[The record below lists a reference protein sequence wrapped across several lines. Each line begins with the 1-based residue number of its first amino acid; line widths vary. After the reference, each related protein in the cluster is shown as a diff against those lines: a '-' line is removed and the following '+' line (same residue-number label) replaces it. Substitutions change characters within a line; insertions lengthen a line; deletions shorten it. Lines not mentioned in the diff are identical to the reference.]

1 METLQNKT
9 KAQLIEE
16 ILRLRKSVVQRMDF
30 VSAPEEVATN
40 SVLEGS
46 YTGLG
51 TGHTSDID
59 IYDFDLNYRG
69 IFNSSSDAI
78 FIFSKDGIILDV
90 NQSALQEYQCTK
102 KDLLGMYAVDF
113 CKKYNYPADVDK
125 LQQIFDYTWQGKDTR
140 MEWEGVTPSGKFLA
154 REIVFKIGRYLGEEV
169 IISYGKDIT
178 EKKQA
183 QKIIQESE
191 ARFRTLA
198 DNAPVLLRMTN
209 ENHQFYY
216 FNKQWLQFT
225 GRSLKKENDKGWLG
239 CVHGD
244 DKAQV
249 SEALQYA
256 FKKKKSYEISYRLK
270 RKDGQY
276 RWILDNGVPHFDTEG
291 KFKGFISS
299 ALDISE
305 RKMAEEEK
313 QREDAIRS
321 ADETFMKA
329 LEDVNF
335 AGLRVEKDGT
345 LSFIN
350 NYLLNATGYKREEV
364 IGKNFFDFFVPA
376 YEREARREEFTRALR
391 NGGFFE
397 NMERSLLTRDGKV
410 RFIQFSSVMLNS
422 QGGEIQGITRIGEDV
437 TDRKKVTESLA
448 RNQAQLQD
456 LFDNANDLIQ
466 IISMRGDILF
476 VNKAWKDKM
485 GYKDSEIENMNLKD
499 IVHPDYGKSTL
510 RMFRRIV
517 KGEKLFKF
525 QTVFVSREGNSI
537 YLAGSVSCRYE
548 NGRPTAFRCILYDT
562 TDKIRAEKAQNL
574 YYSIASLTTKSHNL
588 DNLYQNIHKELG
600 KVIEVRNFYITLYNK
615 EKNSLNFPYY
625 VDEDQHGEIRLTQ
638 RKVGKGLTEYAM
650 FYNEPLFLYEEQIR
664 QLAKDH
670 NLEIFGAIPKVWL
683 GVPLKVE
690 NRITGI
696 IAVKC
701 YRSRTT
707 YSIRDLELLDFISGQ
722 IALAIERKQ
731 NEEKLQ
737 KQTARLNAIF
747 ESGTHLMWSI
757 NRKMYLTSFN
767 QNYADAIES
776 QYGVKLIQGNATEK
790 VRSFLFN
797 DEQYLLWE
805 RKYEAAFRGSPQYFE
820 AQMNDRDGK
829 SVWREIYLNP
839 IFMQDGSI
847 EEVSG
852 IAHDITHKKQAEIA
866 LMESEEKFRDIFE
879 SFQDIYYRS
888 DLTGRI
894 LMISPSAYEV
904 SGYRPFEIINKKI
917 SNFFNDIAR
926 SRNVLRELL
935 RYGSAKNLEAS
946 FQTKSGSILQF
957 ILNMRL
963 VYDKQG
969 NPVEIEGVARD
980 ITELKKSAEELLKAK
995 EIAEKSLKIKELFLA
1010 NMSHEIRTPMNGIIG
1025 MIDLLSDTD
1034 LQPTQLEYVQTV
1046 KKSSE
1051 TLLYILN
1058 DILDLSKIEAG
1069 KMELH
1074 KAPMSLEVT
1083 IEKLYALF
1091 AQQANSKKNE
1101 LSYQIEPEIPK
1112 FIVADETRLLQIL
1125 SNLTS
1130 NAIKFT
1136 ENGKITIN
1144 VSLIQSKGK
1153 LKKFKVKVT
1162 DTGIGIAQEN
1172 LFLLFNNFSQIDNS
1186 SSKSYAG
1193 TGLGLSIAKE
1203 LSRMMNGEI
1212 GVESAPQKGSTFWFT
1227 FEAKETQTAPQN
1239 LPSTTNDFKAGDHFG
1254 NSSPFI
1260 LLTDDNIVNQRVA
1273 SEILIKSGCILE
1285 VASNGQEAIDLV
1297 QATYNDP
1304 DKRMYDLI
1312 FMDIQMPDMDGIE
1325 ATQKIKQLAIDK
1337 LPPIVAMTAYSMRED
1352 RDRFLSQGMDDYIPK
1367 PIRANTLIAKV
1378 KEWFVPQKKTS
1389 AKKGKQAKVKEA
1401 EVVADGAP
1409 ILNQEVMEQ
1418 LKKFG
1423 GIELLASVFEDFDTE
1438 TAQLLEESNNY
1449 LKNNDYNK
1457 ILSNLHTLKGS
1468 AGTIGADRIANLS
1481 RDAESR
1487 LKNKITDQL
1496 AADLQNLQLFFKEFQ
1511 TEYKKALIT

>member
-1 METLQNKT
+1 
-9 KAQLIEE
+9 
-16 ILRLRKSVVQRMDF
+16 
-30 VSAPEEVATN
+30 
-40 SVLEGS
+40 
-46 YTGLG
+46 
-51 TGHTSDID
+51 
-59 IYDFDLNYRG
+59 
-69 IFNSSSDAI
+69 
-78 FIFSKDGIILDV
+78 
-90 NQSALQEYQCTK
+90 
-102 KDLLGMYAVDF
+102 LLGLHAIEF
-113 CKKYNYPADVDK
+113 CKKYNYPTDHLSHIIDLA
-125 LQQIFDYTWQGKDTR
+125 WQGQDTR
-140 MEWEGVTPSGKFLA
+140 MEWEGQTPSGKFLA
-154 REIVFKIGRYLGEEV
+154 REVVFKIGKYLGEEV
-169 IISYGKDIT
+169 VITYGKDIS

-183 QKIIQESE
+183 QKTIQESE
-191 ARFRTLA
+191 SRFRTLA
-198 DNAPVLLRMTN
+198 DNAPVLFRMTN
-209 ENHQFYY
+209 EEHQFYY

-225 GRSLKKENDKGWLG
+225 GRSLKKEKDIGWLN
-239 CVHGD
+239 CVHPD
-244 DKAQV
+244 DKSHV
-249 SEALQYA
+249 RDALLYA
-256 FKKKKSYEISYRLK
+256 FKKKKNYEISYRLK

-276 RWILDNGVPHFDTEG
+276 RWILDNGVPHFDTDG
-291 KFKGFISS
+291 RFKGFISS
-299 ALDISE
+299 ALDITE
-305 RKMAEEEK
+305 RKFAEEER
-313 QREDAIRS
+313 QREEAMRS

-345 LSFIN
+345 ISFIN

-376 YEREARREEFTRALR
+376 YEREARRDEFNKALK

-397 NMERSLLTRDGKV
+397 NMERSLLTRDGRV
-410 RFIQFSSVMLNS
+410 RYLQFSSVMLNS

-476 VNKAWKDKM
+476 VNKAWKDKL
-485 GYKDSEIENMNLKD
+485 GYKDSEIEHMNLKD
-499 IVHPDYGKSTL
+499 IVHPDFGKSTL

-574 YYSIASLTTKSHNL
+574 YYSIASLTTKSDNL
-588 DNLYQNIHKELG
+588 DNLYQNIHRELG
-600 KVIEVRNFYITLYNK
+600 KVIEVKNFYITLYNK
-615 EKNSLNFPYY
+615 ERNSLYFPYY
-625 VDEDQHGEIRLTQ
+625 VDEDLHSEFRLTQ

-650 FYNEPLFLYEEQIR
+650 FYNQPLFLYEEQIR
-664 QLAKDH
+664 QLVKEH

-701 YRSRTT
+701 YKNRTT

-776 QYGVKLIQGNATEK
+776 QYGVKPIQGNNAEK
-790 VRSFLFN
+790 VRSLLIK

-820 AQMNDRDGK
+820 AQMNDREGK

-839 IFMQDGSI
+839 IFLQDGTI

-917 SNFFNDIAR
+917 SNFFNDVAK

-935 RYGSAKNLEAS
+935 RYGSVKNLEAS
-946 FQTKSGSILQF
+946 FQTKSGAILQF

-963 VYDKQG
+963 VYDKKG
-969 NPVEIEGVARD
+969 NPVEVEGVARD

-1025 MIDLLSDTD
+1025 MIDLLSDTE
-1034 LQPTQLEYVQTV
+1034 LQPTQQEYVQTV

-1051 TLLYILN
+1051 TLLHILN

-1074 KAPMSLEVT
+1074 QAPMSLEIT

-1101 LSYQIEPEIPK
+1101 LSYILEPELPK
-1112 FIVADETRLLQIL
+1112 FIIADETRLLQIL

-1136 ENGKITIN
+1136 ENGKIIIH
-1144 VSLIQSKGK
+1144 VSLVQSKGK
-1153 LKKFKVKVT
+1153 VKKFKVAVS

-1172 LFLLFNNFSQIDNS
+1172 LSLLFNNFSQIDNS
-1186 SSKSYAG
+1186 SSKAYSG

-1203 LSRMMNGEI
+1203 LCRMMNGEI
-1212 GVESAPQKGSTFWFT
+1212 GVASAPNKGSTFWFT

-1239 LPSTTNDFKAGDHFG
+1239 LPSSTNDFKAGDHFG
-1254 NSSPFI
+1254 SIAPFI
-1260 LLTDDNIVNQRVA
+1260 LLTDDNIVNQKVA
-1273 SEILIKSGCILE
+1273 SEILIKSGCVLE
-1285 VASNGQEAIDLV
+1285 VASNGQEAIDRVL
-1297 QATYNDP
+1297 ATYNDP

-1312 FMDIQMPDMDGIE
+1312 FMDIQMPDMDGIQ
-1325 ATQKIKQLAIDK
+1325 ATQTIKQLGIEN

-1352 RDRFLSQGMDDYIPK
+1352 RERFLSQGMDDYIPK

-1378 KEWFVPQKKTS
+1378 KDWYIPQM
-1389 AKKGKQAKVKEA
+1389 KEGHKESKHSIENQVA
-1401 EVVADGAP
+1401 SVANAISIINREVV
-1409 ILNQEVMEQ
+1409 EQ

-1423 GIELLASVFEDFDTE
+1423 GVELLASVFEDFDHE
-1438 TAQLLEESNNY
+1438 TAQLLEESNNC
-1449 LKNNDYNK
+1449 LKNNEHNK
-1457 ILSNLHTLKGS
+1457 ILTNLHTLKGS

-1481 RDAESR
+1481 KEAESR
-1487 LKNKITDQL
+1487 LKNNISDQL
-1496 AADLQNLQLFFKEFQ
+1496 AADLQNLQYFFEEFQ
-1511 TEYKKALIT
+1511 NEYKKVLTN